1 MSTDGSGAPP
11 PGDGAALGNGT
22 GLAGN
27 GTAAP
32 PPFDPF
38 QFGFPI
44 DPRSAYL
51 SQIYIGLTSSLL
63 LLASITFFIRIYQR
77 IRPVWKM
84 GADDYFIIVG
94 YMLSIVD
101 WGLLLP
107 QQVPTPGFV
116 SMDYALNA
124 YKTGWL
130 SIGVWGVS
138 MTCLKVS
145 IALTLL
151 RIQKKSLAW
160 RIFLYSIIAL
170 QVAYG
175 VLNLFF
181 NTVIACR
188 PLSHA
193 WDFTILPQ
201 DRQCVSA
208 DVMRAAS
215 NTGSGVNIVTDV
227 LLSLSPAVFLRKL
240 NRPLRE
246 RIFVCVLMGLG
257 LLASVSSI
265 VKTVFVQRFYDPTY
279 PFEDIMPLGA
289 SISTYT
295 ILEQFTGILAAC
307 IPAMKNIF
315 QACLGKMGLS
325 LHDSRSRPGRS
336 GYYLNGRGTNGG
348 TGGDTFQSMGGSN
361 LGTRYARGGKDD
373 TILDDDEEKC
383 LEMPEMRRGVSTPKS
398 ARTRSGSGS
407 FREVDFKGSSVVTT
421 VHAV

>member
-1 MSTDGSGAPP
+1 MP
-11 PGDGAALGNGT
+11 
-22 GLAGN
+22 
-27 GTAAP
+27 
-32 PPFDPF
+32 DPF
-38 QFGFPI
+38 AFGMPI

-51 SQIYIGLTSSLL
+51 AQVYIGLTSTLL

-107 QQVPTPGFV
+107 QQVPTAGFV
-116 SMDYALNA
+116 SIEYALNSF
-124 YKTGWL
+124 KTGWIA
-130 SIGVWGVS
+130 IGVWGVS
-138 MTCLKVS
+138 MTFLKVS

-151 RIQKKSLAW
+151 RIQRKSLAW

-193 WDFTILPQ
+193 WDFTIPPHLKG
-201 DRQCVSA
+201 CVSS

-279 PFEDIMPLGA
+279 PFEDIMPLGI

-315 QACLGKMGLS
+315 QACLGKMGVS

-336 GYYLNGRGTNGG
+336 GYYLNGRGTNDGTAGG
-348 TGGDTFQSMGGSN
+348 TFQSTMGASQLGS
-361 LGTRYARGGKDD
+361 RYARGGRDD
-373 TILDDDEEKC
+373 TVLDEDEEKC
-383 LEMPEMRRGVSTPKS
+383 LEMPEMRRGASTPKS
-398 ARTRSGSGS
+398 TRTRSGSGS
-407 FREVDFKGSSVVTT
+407 FREVDFKTSTVVTT

>member
-11 PGDGAALGNGT
+11 PPPPDGSGGF
-22 GLAGN
+22 GN

-38 QFGFPI
+38 AFGFPI

-51 SQIYIGLTSSLL
+51 SQVFIGLTSSLL
-63 LLASITFFIRIYQR
+63 FLASISFFVRIYQR
-77 IRPVWKM
+77 ITPVWKM

-94 YMLSIVD
+94 YLLSIVD

-107 QQVPTPGFV
+107 QQVPVPGFI
-116 SMDYALNA
+116 SMDAALRNF
-124 YKTGWL
+124 KTGWIA
-130 SIGVWGVS
+130 IGVWGVS
-138 MTCLKVS
+138 MTCIKVS

-193 WDFTILPQ
+193 WDFTIPPPM
-201 DRQCVSA
+201 RQCVSNE
-208 DVMRAAS
+208 VMRAAS
-215 NTGSGVNIVTDV
+215 NTGSGVNITTDV
-227 LLSLSPAVFLRKL
+227 LLSLAPAVFLRKL

-315 QACLGKMGLS
+315 QACLGKVGVS
-325 LHDSRSRPGRS
+325 LTDSRSRPGRS
-336 GYYLNGRGTNGG
+336 GYYLNGRGTNGASAG
-348 TGGDTFQSMGGSN
+348 NTFQSSVGGSQ

-373 TILDDDEEKC
+373 TVLDDDEEKC
-383 LEMPEMRRGVSTPKS
+383 LEMPEMRRGASTPKS
-398 ARTRSGSGS
+398 GRTRSGSGS
-407 FREVDFKGSSVVTT
+407 FREVDFKGSTVVTT